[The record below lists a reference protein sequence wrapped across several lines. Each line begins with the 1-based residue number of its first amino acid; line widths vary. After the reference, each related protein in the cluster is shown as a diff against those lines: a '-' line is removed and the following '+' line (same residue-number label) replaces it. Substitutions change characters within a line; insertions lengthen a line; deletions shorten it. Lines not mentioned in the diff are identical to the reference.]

1 MSLTTVIDTKISF
14 QRVLSDYKQLA
25 KVGLSLSV
33 VFSAIAGYLLAVEI
47 INYQVLFLLGLGGF
61 LMVAASNAFNQIIE
75 KDTDALM
82 KRTMNRPLPTGRMSK
97 TSAFIFA
104 ITFTIIGLG
113 ILYSIN
119 PKSALFGAIS
129 IFLYTCAYTPMKPV
143 SPLAVFVGALP
154 GAIPFMLG
162 WVAATNE
169 FGIEAGFLFMIQFFW
184 QFPHFWSIGWLQ
196 FEEYKKAGFIMLPM
210 DKKDQSATKQI
221 IFYTIIMI
229 LVSIAPVLKMTGAFY
244 IHPITA
250 IIIAL
255 LGLFMLYYGVLLHKK
270 QTNIEAR
277 KLMLSS
283 VLYITVIQIIYVID
297 KFLH

>member
-1 MSLTTVIDTKISF
+1 MNLTTAIDTKITF
-14 QRVLSDYKQLA
+14 RRVISDFKQLA

-33 VFSAIAGYLLAVEI
+33 VFSSIAGYLLAVDI
-47 INYQVLFLLGLGGF
+47 INYQTLFLLGLGGF
-61 LMVAASNAFNQIIE
+61 LMVAASNAFNQVIE
-75 KDTDALM
+75 KDTDSLM

-97 TSAFIFA
+97 TTALIFA
-104 ITFTIIGLG
+104 IIFTIVGLG
-113 ILYSIN
+113 ILYGIN

-129 IFLYTCAYTPMKPV
+129 IFLYTCAYTPLKPV
-143 SPLAVFVGALP
+143 SPLAVFVGAIP

-162 WVAATNE
+162 WVAATNQ

-221 IFYTIIMI
+221 IFYTVIMI

-250 IIIAL
+250 IIIAF
-255 LGLFMLYYGVLLHKK
+255 LGLVMLYYGILLHKK

-283 VLYITVIQIIYVID
+283 VIYITMIQIIYVID